1 MCHDLHIPLWNYNW
15 PPLQCTECHVLTL
28 TPMIGCGGIRNATS
42 RSFEQS
48 QRSNDTGRPH
58 RWSSVLAPT
67 YSWCMGVAGP
77 QKDFSTA
84 NTPCVP
90 SIHWQ
95 AKNLSFVIVSRRLLC
110 FLLQCVLKFILFKI
124 NLQWGQQNLFCSLDA
139 LVAVEHSAGAN
150 GCWAGATGCWAGA
163 TGSWAGA
170 TKCYEGA
177 AACTSSWCI
186 CRCLTNCNRFL
197 SVAAQ

>member
-1 MCHDLHIPLWNYNW
+1 MYRVSRFDRDTNDWMWWQSKGNIPLLWAKSAFKRHW
-15 PPLQCTECHVLTL
+15 STSQ
-28 TPMIGCGGIRNATS
+28 MIFCAG
-42 RSFEQS
+42 
-48 QRSNDTGRPH
+48 PH
-58 RWSSVLAPT
+58 IFLIT
-67 YSWCMGVAGP
+67 CMGVAGQ

-84 NTPCVP
+84 NAPCVP

-95 AKNLSFVIVSRRLLC
+95 AKNLSFVIDSRRLVC
-110 FLLQCVLKFILFKI
+110 FLLQCVLKFLLFKI

-150 GCWAGATGCWAGA
+150 GRWVGATESWAGA